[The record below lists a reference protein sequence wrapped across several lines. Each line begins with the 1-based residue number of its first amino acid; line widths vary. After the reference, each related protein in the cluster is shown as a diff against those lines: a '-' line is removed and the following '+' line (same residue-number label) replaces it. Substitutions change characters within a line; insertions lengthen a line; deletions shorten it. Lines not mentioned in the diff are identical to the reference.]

1 MDVAEREQ
9 VVEDVLRE
17 YSRAVML
24 SDPSRLEVWEELG
37 LTMSQLRVLHHLNR
51 QPGMTAGTLAGRLG
65 VRPSTV
71 TGIVDRLVRHE
82 LVERRADLEDRRVVR
97 NMLTARGAE
106 VVTDISRAGRMFV
119 TNILDRLPDQS
130 LVDLQRV
137 LGILNEEA
145 VEMGLLPRRAGATM
159 VAEAP

>member
-1 MDVAEREQ
+1 MDVAERER

-17 YSRAVML
+17 YSQAVVL
-24 SDPSRLEVWEELG
+24 TDPSRLEVWEEMG

-51 QPGMTAGTLAGRLG
+51 QPGMTAGTLAERLG

-71 TGIVDRLVRHE
+71 TGIVDRLVRHG
-82 LVERRADLEDRRVVR
+82 LVERQADLQDRRVVR
-97 NMLTARGAE
+97 NNLTTRGAE

-119 TNILDRLPDQS
+119 TNILDRLADES
-130 LVDLQRV
+130 LVELQRV
-137 LGILNEEA
+137 LGGLNEEA
-145 VEMGLLPRRAGATM
+145 VEMGLLPRPAGAAM

>member
-17 YSRAVML
+17 YSRAVVL

-51 QPGMTAGTLAGRLG
+51 QPGMTAGTLAERLG

-71 TGIVDRLVRHE
+71 TGIVDRLVRHD
-82 LVERRADLEDRRVVR
+82 LVERLADPDDRRVVR
-97 NMLTARGAE
+97 NILTPRGGE

-119 TNILDRLPDQS
+119 TNILDRLPDDA
-130 LVDLQRV
+130 LLDLQRV
-137 LGILNEEA
+137 LAGLNDEA
-145 VEMGLLPRRAGATM
+145 VEMGLLPRRAGAAK